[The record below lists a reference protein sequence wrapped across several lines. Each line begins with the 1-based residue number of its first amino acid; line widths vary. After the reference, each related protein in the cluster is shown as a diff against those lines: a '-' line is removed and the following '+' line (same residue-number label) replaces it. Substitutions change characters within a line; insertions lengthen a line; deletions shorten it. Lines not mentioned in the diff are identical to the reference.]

1 MTIPPAIPPTIAPIG
16 DLLSVDELCCVMG
29 FSPRGTAGGSNNGI
43 FVGDVVVWGR
53 VGTGNVVVG
62 MPTGTGTDIDVGTV
76 AGAAINDGT
85 ATGAGTN
92 TGTGADTVGAVG
104 TRSMAKHP
112 SYVSCSQYSSVTM
125 ATSGITSASAADEPM
140 GNEADVL
147 HTYRS
152 PSNP

>member
-1 MTIPPAIPPTIAPIG
+1 M
-16 DLLSVDELCCVMG
+16 LSVDELCCVMG

-53 VGTGNVVVG
+53 VGTGKVVVG
-62 MPTGTGTDIDVGTV
+62 LFTGTGTDIDV
-76 AGAAINDGT
+76 
-85 ATGAGTN
+85 ATGAGTD

-104 TRSMAKHP
+104 TRTMVKHP
-112 SYVSCSQYSSVTM
+112 SYVSCCQYSSVTM
-125 ATSGITSASAADEPM
+125 ATSGITSAFAADEPM
-140 GNEADVL
+140 GNDADVL